1 MIGGYTGPGVKTVIP
16 PRGEVK
22 VSCRLV
28 PNQTGEKIAKLVTKF
43 VKSKNKDVVVHVKNR
58 LDPYQG
64 KTEGPLAE
72 AVKRAMQFAFKR
84 EPVFVR
90 EGGSIGAVVTME
102 NVLKCPVIFLGLSL
116 PEHGYHAPNEN
127 FDWEQASGGMAAFTR
142 YFGEV
147 ASLGKPSKIATPGK
161 RPVVKAAA
169 KKAPAKK
176 APAKKAKPVV
186 KGKPAKKGTKKK

>member
-1 MIGGYTGPGVKTVIP
+1 MK
-16 PRGEVK
+16 
-22 VSCRLV
+22 
-28 PNQTGEKIAKLVTKF
+28 
-43 VKSKNKDVVVHVKNR
+43 
-58 LDPYQG
+58 
-64 KTEGPLAE
+64 
-72 AVKRAMQFAFKR
+72 FAFKR

-147 ASLGKPSKIATPGK
+147 AALGKQSKIATPGT
-161 RPVVKAAA
+161 RPAVKAAKKA
-169 KKAPAKK
+169 PVKKAPAKK
-176 APAKKAKPVV
+176 ARPAVKA
-186 KGKPAKKGTKKK
+186 KPAKKKGKK